1 MANLDDAARAYR
13 AAVAAVEAVVAAGRP
28 ARSRNLAHLRK
39 VLIGHFAAL
48 DEAMIEAA
56 QDGVK
61 QTEIIKV
68 SGYSREHVRTI
79 LRAGGVESDR

>member
-13 AAVAAVEAVVAAGRP
+13 TAADAVEATKEANDQRLRTAREKAEAAR
-28 ARSRNLAHLRK
+28 LAL
-39 VLIGHFAAL
+39 A
-48 DEAMIEAA
+48 EAMVEAA
-56 QDGVK
+56 RQGTR

-68 SGYSREHVRTI
+68 TGYSREHVRTI

>member
-1 MANLDDAARAYR
+1 MANLDNAARAYR
-13 AAVAAVEAVVAAGRP
+13 AAVDAVESTKEANEQRLRAAREKAEAARQALAEAMVEA
-28 ARSRNLAHLRK
+28 ARS
-39 VLIGHFAAL
+39 
-48 DEAMIEAA
+48 
-56 QDGVK
+56 GVR

>member
-13 AAVAAVEAVVAAGRP
+13 AAVAAVEATKQANEQRLRTARDKAEAAR
-28 ARSRNLAHLRK
+28 LAL
-39 VLIGHFAAL
+39 A
-48 DEAMIEAA
+48 EAMIEAA